1 MSPPSVPL
9 WLIVGLGNPGAKYAK
24 TRHNAG
30 FMAVDAWAAR
40 HHIEIG
46 KKKAAYLYGEGVID
60 LTPNPFPAR
69 EGEGGR
75 GKEGVQE
82 VRNVGSQERE
92 ARAIVAKPRTYMN
105 LSGEAVGDLMQR
117 HHIVKQRLIVVH
129 DDLDLPLGR
138 IRIRAEGSAGGHNGM
153 KSIIER
159 LGTQDFSRMRIG
171 VGRPEAQGKE
181 VVDYVLDT
189 FSQAEQETVKAVL
202 ARACDALDEI
212 IGKGIASA
220 MNKHNAG

>member
-1 MSPPSVPL
+1 MSPPSVPI

-40 HHIEIG
+40 HKIAAE
-46 KKKAAYLYGEGVID
+46 KKKAAYLYGEGALSISG
-60 LTPNPFPAR
+60 T
-69 EGEGGR
+69 
-75 GKEGVQE
+75 
-82 VRNVGSQERE
+82 E

-105 LSGEAVGDLMQR
+105 LSGEAVGELMQR
-117 HHIVKQRLIVVH
+117 HHIVKQRLIVVY

-138 IRIRAEGSAGGHNGM
+138 IRIRADGSAGGHNGM

-159 LGTQDFSRMRIG
+159 LGTQDFPRMRIG

-189 FSQAEQETVKAVL
+189 FSHGEQETVKAVL

>member
-46 KKKAAYLYGEGVID
+46 KKKAAYLYGEGIVEVK
-60 LTPNPFPAR
+60 R
-69 EGEGGR
+69 EQGAGE
-75 GKEGVQE
+75 KEGNQE
-82 VRNVGSQERE
+82 VRNVGSQGRE
-92 ARAIVAKPRTYMN
+92 VRAVVAKPRTYMN
-105 LSGEAVGDLMQR
+105 LSGEAVGELMQR
-117 HHIVKQRLIVVH
+117 HHIVKQRLIVVY

-138 IRIRAEGSAGGHNGM
+138 IRIRADGSAGGHNGM

-159 LGTQDFSRMRIG
+159 LGTQDFCRMRIG

-181 VVDYVLDT
+181 VVAYVLDT
-189 FSQAEQETVKAVL
+189 FTQAEQETVKAVL